1 MAVVQISLIDSLI
14 TAKKNHIRTSVLWH
28 VRKTS
33 ISVGPKRKP
42 RQPLH
47 VPSTH
52 PDYAPHPR
60 GVILEPRNL
69 ISHYKRQDRFHP
81 TVLVAGADHLCL
93 LGSKHSPLLLLLI
106 PTMFSHLPL
115 AANTPLSELSAS
127 SLQESRGGRW
137 GNCVRAAAA
146 SVYQIWMLIL
156 SWSSNPILE

>member
-1 MAVVQISLIDSLI
+1 M
-14 TAKKNHIRTSVLWH
+14 
-28 VRKTS
+28 
-33 ISVGPKRKP
+33 GPKRKP

-93 LGSKHSPLLLLLI
+93 LGCKTFSSSSPFNSNHVLSSPARCQHPAVRAVSVKSAGVPRREMGELCESCSSLCLSNLDAD
-106 PTMFSHLPL
+106 PQLELKSHLGIVM
-115 AANTPLSELSAS
+115 S
-127 SLQESRGGRW
+127 
-137 GNCVRAAAA
+137 RAACSYLLCLCEAFPG
-146 SVYQIWMLIL
+146 
-156 SWSSNPILE
+156 SWQ